1 MSYCPKC
8 GKKVDETMTFCPN
21 CGTSLKAATY
31 QGAPTPVYYGRTR
44 NEKQEKHEKQEK
56 GEKHEKGQQ
65 GTMVGWLIAGLILV
79 VFGVVAYTNIL
90 YKWIPSGPEAAA
102 IWLVAIGI
110 IIIVV
115 GAYFATRARRHFPE
129 TT

>member
-21 CGTSLKAATY
+21 CGASLKTATY
-31 QGAPTPVYYGRTR
+31 QSAPPPVSYTRAR

-56 GEKHEKGQQ
+56 GEKHEKGQH
-65 GTMVGWLIAGLILV
+65 GMAGYLIAGLLLLF
-79 VFGVVAYTNIL
+79 FGVAAFTNIL
-90 YKWIPSGPEAAA
+90 YHWIPSGPEAGAF
-102 IWLVAIGI
+102 WLIAIGI

-115 GAYFATRARRHFPE
+115 GIYFATRARQHFPN
-129 TT
+129 TA

>member
-21 CGTSLKAATY
+21 CGASLKTATY
-31 QGAPTPVYYGRTR
+31 QGAPSPPVYPRYR

-56 GEKHEKGQQ
+56 GEKHEKGQ
-65 GTMVGWLIAGLILV
+65 GGMVGWLIAGLILV
-79 VFGVVAYTNIL
+79 FFGVVAYTNIL
-90 YKWIPSGPEAAA
+90 YHWVPNGPEAAA

-115 GAYFATRARRHFPE
+115 GIYFATRARRRFPD

>member
-21 CGTSLKAATY
+21 CGASLKTPTY
-31 QGAPTPVYYGRTR
+31 QGAPSPPVYPRYRD
-44 NEKQEKHEKQEK
+44 EKQEKHEKQEK
-56 GEKHEKGQQ
+56 GEKHEKGQ
-65 GTMVGWLIAGLILV
+65 GGMVGWLIGGLILV
-79 VFGVVAYTNIL
+79 FLGVVAYTNIL
-90 YKWIPSGPEAAA
+90 YHWVPSGLESAA

-115 GAYFATRARRHFPE
+115 GIYFATRARRHFPE